1 MARVAICAPSTPFT
15 REDADRVLA
24 LAAGEFPQ
32 HQLHFHEQCFAIEGH
47 YFNFSTSGRWLWD
60 EVRIVVPA
68 GHDPYPILEAVQ
80 KQIEEATAE
89 SAREAEAQWR
99 EARRSPHLGALTVA
113 PSIHLRPIAGG
124 VEIIARYIT
133 DVAQRE
139 ELKAK
144 LYYTAVNL
152 LGGMSARATASIP

>member
-1 MARVAICAPSTPFT
+1 MERSLFRRAELAGQHRHGEHQKADHRQAGDARP
-15 REDADRVLA
+15 
-24 LAAGEFPQ
+24 
-32 HQLHFHEQCFAIEGH
+32 GH
-47 YFNFSTSGRWLWD
+47 RGRPVVPRLP
-60 EVRIVVPA
+60 VGAIVVPA